1 MQVSYWVQ
9 CSRVG
14 GTVDYCSRRKICVRS
29 GPEILAMITIHCVL
43 QASRPVSAAAVVL
56 HVPCLLQQ
64 VPPPQISVVRE
75 TFSLLSCVA
84 AHEVA
89 VCLIWREKAIVLQV
103 SPSRACQF
111 FAQRLMCSVQ
121 LSFQFIFQLVID
133 ASWVMSVD
141 SVYFLTKCAGWMFWV
156 AVCDRVLSELALFEQ
171 FTRGKYV
178 KRSASV
184 DGIRLSKPMEVVT
197 IGLLLRWVVLD
208 AEFGQQQLASSCW
221 AVECSCCDWD
231 AVVCV
236 VFSGSGRSLG
246 S

>member
-133 ASWVMSVD
+133 VFVSDVSRLSLFSDEMRR
-141 SVYFLTKCAGWMFWV
+141 LN
-156 AVCDRVLSELALFEQ
+156 VLS
-171 FTRGKYV
+171 G
-178 KRSASV
+178 SV
-184 DGIRLSKPMEVVT
+184 WPCVEWVGIV
-197 IGLLLRWVVLD
+197 
-208 AEFGQQQLASSCW
+208 W
-221 AVECSCCDWD
+221 AVYPRE
-231 AVVCV
+231 VCQKI
-236 VFSGSGRSLG
+236 G
-246 S
+246 